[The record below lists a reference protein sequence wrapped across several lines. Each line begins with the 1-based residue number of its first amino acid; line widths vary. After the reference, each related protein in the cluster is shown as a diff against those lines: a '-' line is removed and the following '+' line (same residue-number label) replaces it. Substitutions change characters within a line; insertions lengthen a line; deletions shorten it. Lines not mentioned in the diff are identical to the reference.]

1 MLCCLKKLISEH
13 LLTSSAQNFLFIFF
27 AFRRLYL
34 KRYPRKVSTSIGH
47 VNRPHW
53 EVGNADDHFQLV
65 TLTVLWDLVV
75 HLVCRTYDPTFHL
88 TRSACLNFYQVANC
102 SSPIS
107 YWVWKHDV
115 TDDGGVSIP
124 GCCLL
129 SSSIA
134 SRQLLPRSEEDRLMR
149 QSVPP
154 RQLLVMLIVA
164 CYLLVTSFVWW
175 VMANFNI
182 HLQDN

>member
-13 LLTSSAQNFLFIFF
+13 LLTSSARNFIFASYF

-53 EVGNADDHFQLV
+53 EVGNANDHFSSCHVNGIMGPRQNGWF
-65 TLTVLWDLVV
+65 TLF
-75 HLVCRTYDPTFHL
+75 CRTYDPTFHL

-102 SSPIS
+102 SSPTS

-124 GCCLL
+124 GC
-129 SSSIA
+129 SS
-134 SRQLLPRSEEDRLMR
+134 
-149 QSVPP
+149 
-154 RQLLVMLIVA
+154 LV
-164 CYLLVTSFVWW
+164 
-175 VMANFNI
+175 
-182 HLQDN
+182 